1 MSSRGRERMMMKED
15 GRGRNP
21 PSRHLWVGNLPH
33 GILERELADR
43 FLRFG
48 ELESLAFQ
56 PGRSYAF
63 VNFNHDEDAFAAIES
78 LQGFPLS
85 GNPLRIEF
93 AKAEKSSTGSR
104 TDDIYRH
111 DEQRSAARGSSF
123 VQRDSRMRYE
133 SPDTYSK
140 SKMNDRNAE
149 PSEVLYIGFPASLKV
164 DDALLRNVFSSFGEI
179 TKVTVFP
186 GRSYAFVQFRNLMAA
201 CKAKESL
208 QGKLFGNPRVHICF
222 AKSEPSSS
230 GSGRGPSGRSL
241 SPPYR
246 SVDRLG
252 SSEGYLQDRNYG
264 SISRIPSVREPHYI
278 EDRDLED
285 SEGYIFNR
293 KRDSSS
299 DGGPAYGR
307 SRSTHRFPQDMHEY
321 HGSPREMGT
330 SFRDNPHRFQTRS
343 SEYEE
348 PWDLPEDDYYYQEIK
363 RLKTRS
369 SQPERQLPGHQL
381 SGIEQER
388 RPFSRASA
396 DFSPKDAFERNY
408 EAGQLRYN
416 QTVEQPLNLAIRNGD
431 KSSLR
436 EPHEELM
443 GGYPLPSVV
452 PERKRYTPELNR
464 PSLKD
469 WNWEGTI
476 AKGGNPICRAKCF
489 PVGKV
494 MDMMLPE
501 FLDCTARTGLDMLAK
516 HYYQSSKAWV
526 VFFVPGSDA
535 DIVFYDEFMHYLE
548 EKQRAAVS
556 KLDDTTTLFLVP
568 PSDFSEKVLKVPGK
582 LSISGVILRLEC
594 GGSGSGGPVQQQGE
608 RKDTDLLTY
617 YGETSYSEASGAFP
631 DVGNP
636 RIPGPTAFLRSA
648 GRDNQSASMDPY
660 VEDKHD
666 QLSHRYSGSDWLP
679 RDTNPRSSPFIDHT
693 VQKHSGF
700 VPGKQQN
707 ADLSRYHDTETP
719 VPAGFQPEQLTHLAS
734 SLPRQQQQV
743 QNTPNQPERYAP
755 EGRAS
760 FSHLQHAQT
769 PSIPQLV
776 TPQNQNV
783 QIQSSNSQQEEET
796 EANPQKRL
804 QATLQLA
811 AALLQQIQQ
820 AKPS

>member
-1 MSSRGRERMMMKED
+1 MSARGGGGRERMMMKEE
-15 GRGRNP
+15 RGRNP

-33 GILERELADR
+33 GIPERELADR
-43 FLRFG
+43 FIRFG

-63 VNFNHDEDAFAAIES
+63 LNFKRDEDAFAAIES
-78 LQGFPLS
+78 LQGFSLA

-93 AKAEKSSTGSR
+93 AKADKSSTESR
-104 TDDIYRH
+104 TEDIYRH
-111 DEQRSAARGSSF
+111 DEQRSAARGSPF
-123 VQRDSRMRYE
+123 VQRNSRMRYE

-140 SKMNDRNAE
+140 PKVNDRNAE

-164 DDALLRNVFSSFGEI
+164 DDALLRKVFSSFGEI

-186 GRSYAFVQFRNLMAA
+186 GRSYAFVQFRNLISA
-201 CKAKESL
+201 CNAKEAL

-230 GSGRGPSGRSL
+230 NSGRGPSSRSL
-241 SPPYR
+241 SPSYR
-246 SVDRLG
+246 SSVDRLG

-264 SISRIPSVREPHYI
+264 SMSRIPSVRKPHYMG
-278 EDRDLED
+278 DRDLED
-285 SEGYIFNR
+285 SEDYMFNR
-293 KRDSSS
+293 KAASRR

-307 SRSTHRFPQDMHEY
+307 LRSQDMHEY
-321 HGSPREMGT
+321 RASPREMG
-330 SFRDNPHRFQTRS
+330 SAFRDDPHRFPSRS
-343 SEYEE
+343 SVYEE
-348 PWDLPEDDYYYQEIK
+348 PWDLSEEDYYYQETK
-363 RLKTRS
+363 RQKTRS
-369 SQPERQLPGHQL
+369 VQPERQFP
-381 SGIEQER
+381 EQER
-388 RPFSRASA
+388 RPFSRGSA

-408 EAGQLRYN
+408 ETGQLRYK
-416 QTVEQPLNLAIRNGD
+416 QTVDQPLNLAIRNGG

-436 EPHEELM
+436 EPHDELM
-443 GGYPLPSVV
+443 GSYSVV
-452 PERKRYTPELNR
+452 PDKKRYTPELNR

-526 VFFVPGSDA
+526 VFFVPGSDT
-535 DIVFYDEFMHYLE
+535 DIVFYNEFMHYLE

-582 LSISGVILRLEC
+582 LSISGVILRLEY
-594 GGSGSGGPVQQQGE
+594 GGSGSGPIQQQGE

-617 YGETSYSEASGAFP
+617 YGETSYAEASGAFP
-631 DVGNP
+631 DVGNQQ
-636 RIPGPTAFLRSA
+636 IPNPTTFLRSGA
-648 GRDNQSASMDPY
+648 RDVQSSSIDPY
-660 VEDKHD
+660 IESKHD
-666 QLSHRYSGSDWLP
+666 QLSHRDWPP
-679 RDTNPRSSPFIDHT
+679 RDRNTRSSQMQPFIDHNT
-693 VQKHSGF
+693 VQEHSGF
-700 VPGKQQN
+700 IHGKQPN
-707 ADLSRYHDTETP
+707 ADLNRYHDTET
-719 VPAGFQPEQLTHLAS
+719 S
-734 SLPRQQQQV
+734 
-743 QNTPNQPERYAP
+743 NQPERYAP
-755 EGRAS
+755 EARAS
-760 FSHLQHAQT
+760 LSHLQHVQT
-769 PSIPQLV
+769 PNIPQLV
-776 TPQNQNV
+776 SPGNQNV
-783 QIQSSNSQQEEET
+783 QLGSSNSQQEEET
-796 EANPQKRL
+796 EANPQKCL

-820 AKPS
+820 TKPS